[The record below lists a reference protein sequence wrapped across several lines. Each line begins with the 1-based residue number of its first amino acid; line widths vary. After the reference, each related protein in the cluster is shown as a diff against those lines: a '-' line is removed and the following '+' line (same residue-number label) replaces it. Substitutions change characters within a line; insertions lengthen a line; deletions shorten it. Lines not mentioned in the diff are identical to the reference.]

1 MSISTE
7 QALDNRLNLERAAKL
22 KHNPQFDQDDKA
34 PNLASL
40 MLQVISRLDVLI
52 SSTLANKAVLTIEEA
67 AAYTGITVS
76 TIYKLTSTQAI
87 PFSKPRG
94 KMLYFNRA
102 ELDNWLMGNRV
113 QTVDEIDQAAVNHVN
128 HFKPAAQ
135 DQSKR
140 FGTFAGG
147 AQ

>member
-22 KHNPQFDQDDKA
+22 KHNPQFDTDDKT

-40 MLQVISRLDVLI
+40 LLVVISRLDVLI

-67 AAYTGITVS
+67 AAYTGISVS

-87 PFSKPRG
+87 PFYKPRG
-94 KMLYFNRA
+94 KMVYFNRT
-102 ELDNWLMGNRV
+102 ELDNWLMDNRV
-113 QTVDEIDQAAVNHVN
+113 QTVDEIDQAAVNHVHN
-128 HFKPAAQ
+128 FKPAAQ
-135 DQSKR
+135 GQPKR